1 MSIQEGDARRNTGHS
16 RVESRSSSSDQ
27 HRPDNLNNDLRHCQ
41 APLDKNF
48 NGRNYSD
55 EHSER
60 WKKRDGKL
68 RHNNGSDH
76 NGGNKND
83 NDDAGGYDNG
93 NRNDDDGNDAGGRA
107 TRARHGLHRRS
118 RSFSLN
124 APGFEDGNSHHDH
137 YDEEGGSQ
145 RLLAEQQRPWQPKTE
160 VSYNRARGTGPHSA
174 QFKQQER
181 RFTSDQA
188 SRYSS
193 TDRSPAS
200 DQAKSSQLL
209 RGRTHSVHDDKQDRD
224 QHPTSNN
231 QLRKQLA
238 QCNANL
244 DKAEKAIGE
253 VRSQNEELRQLV
265 AQLREQLADGKDE
278 LGQCKDEL
286 GQCKNELRQCKD
298 ELGQCR
304 GELATS
310 MRAAIKLQ
318 KDVVHE
324 RRQKHA
330 AMTEIQFLHSRLSH
344 SQPAG
349 RNDDAAFRNNM
360 RDHHNFKRRCD
371 SYNAAG
377 PAGRNDDAAFRNNT
391 RDHHNFKRR
400 CDSYNAA
407 GNDSK
412 QRRFGRGI
420 NSGGNSSGGNNDT
433 SDDKEDDTKNMPGKD
448 DGSGSNGGGGDDASS
463 CETTVTDD
471 LASTERRSDSDDT
484 SR

>member
-278 LGQCKDEL
+278 LGQC
-286 GQCKNELRQCKD
+286 
-298 ELGQCR
+298 R

-349 RNDDAAFRNNM
+349 RNDDAAFRNN
-360 RDHHNFKRRCD
+360 
-371 SYNAAG
+371 
-377 PAGRNDDAAFRNNT
+377 T

-400 CDSYNAA
+400 CNSYNSA

-420 NSGGNSSGGNNDT
+420 NSGGGNNSGGNNDT
-433 SDDKEDDTKNMPGKD
+433 IDDKEDDTKNMPGKD
-448 DGSGSNGGGGDDASS
+448 DGSGSNGGGGDDAGS